1 MTSLYRYS
9 IGHPKLVLALAAV
22 VTLAIAPGILR
33 LEIRTDGH
41 ALVPTHAP
49 EILRDQTI
57 RAVFHVED
65 PIVVLI
71 RCDHPDGLFNV
82 HALELVRGLT
92 KRFQEIEEV
101 NAWNVFSL
109 ATERGDRVKP
119 GTLTFRRFLEPL
131 PRTRVELHRLR
142 DDLRAIELYTGTL
155 VSSDES
161 ATAILVGV
169 PTGADRTALYRTIRG
184 IIDAQGEIPEQIDV
198 IGAPVAEALLGTHIL
213 EDLGV
218 PSVVLGHRTYSHDQA
233 GGWTVPKTL
242 YDLRV
247 LIARQVGLVPV
258 ALLVMAVV
266 FLLSFRSLPAVA
278 PPLIEVGACLMVV
291 FGLMGFFRVPVYLTI
306 AVLPIILTAIGVA
319 DEIHIFARYQEQLRA
334 RGDDGHI
341 GVLTDTMA
349 EMWVPVVKTSI
360 TTAVAFLSFA
370 LSPIGPVR
378 AFGVF
383 TAVGIIFCMIWSL
396 TVIPAMLALINPKH
410 LLGRR
415 SRLKAARAG
424 LKPLLA
430 RLAAVVVR
438 LRYAVVLVALAIVI
452 AAPYGIRRITVQD
465 SWIDGFAPGSEFYQ
479 ATRFF
484 NDQFLGTHLLL
495 VRVDT
500 GQVKP
505 LSGELSAG
513 SVDHRE
519 LRLPA
524 DLVADPEVLVGQ
536 RIYLRRQDVPA
547 GALDPRTGRPI
558 RGGWASRIE
567 EATRQGDF
575 IVVNMSRKHG
585 SPKRSLR
592 LTYGDQLHYEIKPE
606 RLKRNETLRI
616 IGELEAFIATHHDE
630 AVGGVLGPVSYLSTT
645 EFMARGRKE
654 GTRRLPDRFDRIE
667 WIWGQ
672 YGRVRGEKRLRQVID
687 KDYSQAMVT
696 VYMKNAN
703 FVDTARLIASIREYE
718 RTHLAPHGCS
728 LEFAGDVAV
737 SQTLIDAIV
746 TTQVRSLIGSLVGI
760 FVVTALL
767 GQSIGWGVLCVLPC
781 ALAVLFNF
789 AVMGWVGMP
798 LGVATSMFAGMT
810 LGIGVD
816 YAIHLLERYRLTRS
830 RGLDS
835 KAALADAV
843 TATGPAIFIDAL
855 AVALGFGVMMLSQ
868 VPANA
873 RLGGLVVL
881 SIVSCF
887 AATLLLL
894 PALLYIRPPRTRGDT
909 LKSPT

>member
-1 MTSLYRYS
+1 M
-9 IGHPKLVLALAAV
+9 LALGTV
-22 VTLAIAPGILR
+22 LTLAIAPGVLR

-41 ALVPTHAP
+41 ALVPADAP
-49 EILRDQTI
+49 AIVRDQAI
-57 RAVFHVED
+57 REAFLQED
-65 PIVVLI
+65 PFVVLI
-71 RCDHPDGLFNV
+71 RRDHPDGLFNV
-82 HALELVRGLT
+82 HTLELVRNLT
-92 KRFQEIEEV
+92 KQFQEIEEV
-101 NAWNVFSL
+101 NAWSVFSL

-119 GTLTFRRFLEPL
+119 GTLTFRRFLQPL
-131 PRTRVELHRLR
+131 PRTQVELHRLR

-155 VSSDES
+155 VSRDET

-169 PTGADRTALYRTIRG
+169 PTGEDRTKLYRTIRG
-184 IIDAQGEIPEQIDV
+184 IIDAHGEIPEQIDV

-218 PSVVLGHRTYSHDQA
+218 PSVVLGQRTYHHDQA
-233 GGWTVPKTL
+233 GVWTIPKTF
-242 YDLRV
+242 YDVRV

-334 RGDDGHI
+334 RPDDGHI

-360 TTAVAFLSFA
+360 TTAVGFLSFA

-383 TAVGIIFCMIWSL
+383 TAVGIIFCMFWSL
-396 TVIPAMLALINPKH
+396 TVIPAMLALISPKH
-410 LLGRR
+410 LMGRR
-415 SRLKAARAG
+415 SRAEAAGVGRTS
-424 LKPLLA
+424 LPA
-430 RLAAVVVR
+430 RFAAVVFR
-438 LRYAVVLVALAIVI
+438 LRYAVVLIALAIVI

-500 GQVKP
+500 GQAEP
-505 LSGELSAG
+505 LGGELGSG

-519 LRLPA
+519 VRLPA
-524 DLVADPEVLVGQ
+524 DLVADPEVLIGQ
-536 RIYLRRQDVPA
+536 RIYLHRQDTPP
-547 GALDPRTGRPI
+547 GALDPRTGRPV
-558 RGGWASRIE
+558 RGWASRIE
-567 EATRQGDF
+567 TATRQGDS
-575 IVVNMSRKHG
+575 IVINTSRKHG

-592 LTYGDQLHYEIKPE
+592 LVHGEHARFEIKPE
-606 RLKRNETLRI
+606 RLKRNDTLRR
-616 IGELEAFIATHHDE
+616 IGELEEFIATHHDE

-654 GTRRLPDRFDRIE
+654 GTRKLPDRFDRIE

-672 YGRVRGEKRLRQVID
+672 YGRVRGEERLRQVID
-687 KDYSQAMVT
+687 KDYSQAIIT

-718 RTHLAPHGCS
+718 RTHLAAHGYS

-737 SQTLIDAIV
+737 SQTLIGAIV
-746 TTQVRSLIGSLVGI
+746 TTQVRSLIGSLIGI
-760 FVVTALL
+760 FVVTAFL
-767 GQSIGWGVLCVLPC
+767 GRSIGWGVLCVLPC

-816 YAIHLLERYRLTRS
+816 YAIHLLERYRLSRS

-835 KAALADAV
+835 QAALADAM
-843 TATGPAIFIDAL
+843 TATAPAIFIDAL

-894 PALLYIRPPRTRGDT
+894 PALLCIRPPRTLGDT
-909 LKSPT
+909 GKSPT